1 MSTPALE
8 LADIFRLH
16 GPAYRQA
23 HRLPLPQHRLMQ
35 AIENC
40 RTPALGGVV
49 EWCDRC
55 QFTHIQYRSC
65 RNRHCPKCQGE
76 ARAQWLQQRQAEL
89 LPVEYFHVVFTL
101 PEPIANIAF
110 YNKKAVYS
118 ILFRAAAETLLEIA
132 ADPKRLGVEIGFFA
146 ILHSWG
152 QNLHF
157 HPHLHCVVPGG
168 GLARHGK
175 RWIHGRRRFLLPV
188 RVLSAR
194 FRRRFLQ
201 ALQSVY
207 EQGQLQFFG
216 EQENLRDPPS
226 FARFLAPLEKV
237 AWVVYAQP
245 PFGGPQH
252 VLEYLSRYTHRV
264 AISNHRLLHMEN
276 GQVSFRWK
284 DYRDRQ
290 HPDKVMTVAV
300 DEFIRLFLQHTLP
313 TGFQRIRY
321 YGYLANSH
329 RIGKLELCRALLA
342 TASSDLL
349 PTLSACCQ
357 RAAELRDVDRS
368 RCPRCGVGEL
378 SRYLLPPPWRSGW
391 APPDTS

>member
-1 MSTPALE
+1 MPPPTLE

-16 GPAYRQA
+16 GPAYRQT
-23 HRLPLPQHRLMQ
+23 HDLPLHQHRLMR
-35 AIENC
+35 AIEIC
-40 RTPALGGVV
+40 RTATLGGVV
-49 EWCDRC
+49 GWCDHC
-55 QFTHIQYRSC
+55 QYSHILYRSC

-76 ARAQWLQQRQAEL
+76 ARAQWLQQRHSEL
-89 LPVEYFHVVFTL
+89 LPVDYFHVVFTI
-101 PEPIANIAF
+101 PEPIAAIAF
-110 YNKKAVYS
+110 YNKEQVYK

-146 ILHSWG
+146 ILHTWG

-168 GLARHGK
+168 GLERYGK

-194 FRRRFLQ
+194 FRRRFLE
-201 ALQSVY
+201 ALRTAY
-207 EQGQLQFFG
+207 DQGQLQWFG
-216 EQENLRDPPS
+216 ELQSLRDPHA
-226 FARFLAPLEKV
+226 FAEFLAPLQKTG
-237 AWVVYAQP
+237 WVVYAQP

-264 AISNHRLLHMEN
+264 AISNQRLMALQD

-290 HPDKVMTVAV
+290 HPDKVMTVSA
-300 DEFIRLFLQHTLP
+300 DEFIRRFLQHALP

-321 YGYLANSH
+321 YGFLANCH
-329 RIGKLELCRALLA
+329 RSEKLKLCRSLL
-342 TASSDLL
+342 TSGCSDLL
-349 PTLSACCQ
+349 PALPDCCRLAVQ
-357 RAAELRDVDRS
+357 LRATNRS
-368 RCPRCGVGEL
+368 LCPRCGVGEL
-378 SRYLLPPPWRSGW
+378 VHYLILPPWQSLW
-391 APPDTS
+391 ASPDTS